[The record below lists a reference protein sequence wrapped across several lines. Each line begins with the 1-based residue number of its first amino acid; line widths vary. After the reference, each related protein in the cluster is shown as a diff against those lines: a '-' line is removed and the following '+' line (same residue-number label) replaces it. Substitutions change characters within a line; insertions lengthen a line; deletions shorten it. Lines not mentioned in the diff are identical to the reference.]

1 MAEEVNVCVGVPMK
15 IVEIDY
21 PMAVA
26 EAKGVKRTINL
37 LLLPEDE
44 VKVGDYVM
52 VHVGSAIEKI
62 SPEAARQIWQAL
74 EVAYGLKDLEDG

>member
-1 MAEEVNVCVGVPMK
+1 MCVGVPMK

-26 EAKGVKRTINL
+26 EAKGVRRTISL
-37 LLLPEDE
+37 MLLPEED

-52 VHVGSAIEKI
+52 VHVGNAIEKI
-62 SPEAARQIWQAL
+62 DEKEAEEVWKAL
-74 EVAYGLKDLEDG
+74 DEVLRIIEGEET